1 MKRLML
7 ALAFSFAA
15 ISMADAAGDPA
26 KGEKVFRI
34 CSACHTADAATNR
47 VGAYVKGVV
56 GRKSAA
62 AEGYTDS
69 PAMKAKGDGGL
80 VWSESSLDA
89 YLADPRG
96 FVPNNK
102 MAFAGLKKPDD
113 RADVIAYLKTK
124 L

>member
-1 MKRLML
+1 MGNMKRLLL
-7 ALAFSFAA
+7 ALAFSVGA

-26 KGEKVFRI
+26 KGEKAFRI

-113 RADVIAYLKTK
+113 RAD
-124 L
+124 